1 LAPATEY
8 YTLALTFR
16 VSDYKKDTSDG
27 DGVPQNAHTEL
38 MTPTAGKFAVGV
50 QRKRNPPKGGFFVS
64 GPFCSDFLD
73 NTEHQEKCVVS
84 SEIAQ
89 NSGSA
94 TSSCSPE
101 PDSRA
106 SVDFQI
112 LLGEAL
118 SIVDRL
124 GGQLSGESERLL
136 SLRTRLEEGRFHLA
150 VLGQFKRGKSTLLNA
165 FLGQALLP
173 TSVVP
178 LTAIP
183 TFVEYGPEVRIRV
196 CYLDERPAKDFAGK
210 TPDEFAELLRG
221 FVTEEGNPKNR
232 LGVLQVEIFHPAPI
246 LRHGVVMIDTPGIG
260 STFTHNTEATL
271 NFLPQCDAA
280 LFVVSADPPLT
291 EVEAEFLKAVRSR
304 VSRLFFIFNKVDY
317 LNSSDRE
324 AALAFFRKVLAE
336 KLEVTDDHPIFSVS
350 SRRALDSKLVG
361 DADLWAQ
368 SGLNEV
374 EEHLICFLVSE
385 KVDAL
390 REALGKKVK
399 DVLEDLV
406 MRLRLGVRS
415 LQMPLDDL
423 EKRLQVFEKELANAE
438 RQRTAAQD
446 LLAGDR
452 KRTLESLEQQA
463 DGLRQQSAD
472 HLENVVEASFS
483 VMKDGEVNEAT
494 VMDALAEEVT
504 SFFQSS
510 AEEVSQRFGRHVSDT
525 LRPHQERADALI
537 ELIRR
542 AAAELFQIP
551 YHAPESSEAFEMKRR
566 PYWVLRKRVPSLP
579 IVVPEEAID
588 KLLPAALRMN
598 RLKKRLTR
606 QIEALV
612 RQNVENLRWATLQNL
627 NNAFRGF
634 ALSLDQRFQ
643 ETIVATHGAMQ
654 AAYTK
659 RKEHAE
665 AIAEDVSKSEAVAAK
680 LAQICAELQK

>member
-1 LAPATEY
+1 
-8 YTLALTFR
+8 
-16 VSDYKKDTSDG
+16 
-27 DGVPQNAHTEL
+27 
-38 MTPTAGKFAVGV
+38 MTPTARDFAVGD
-50 QRKRNPPKGGFFVS
+50 QHNWSPPKGGFFVFRSLPVQFRRQQSTS
-64 GPFCSDFLD
+64 GGF
-73 NTEHQEKCVVS
+73 VVTSETVQS
-84 SEIAQ
+84 S
-89 NSGSA
+89 SSA

-101 PDSRA
+101 QDSRA
-106 SVDFQI
+106 SIDFQL

-118 SIVDRL
+118 RIVDCL
-124 GGQLSGESERLL
+124 GGPFSGGTERLL
-136 SLRTRLEEGRFHLA
+136 SLRTRMEEGRFHLA

-165 FLGQALLP
+165 FLGEALLP

-196 CYLDERPAKDFAGK
+196 RYLDERPAKEFAGK
-210 TPDEFAELLRG
+210 TPEEFAGILDG

-232 LGVLQVEIFHPAPI
+232 LGVLQVEIFHPATI
-246 LRHGVVMIDTPGIG
+246 LQHGVVLIDTPGIG

-291 EVEAEFLKAVRSR
+291 EVEAEFLKSVRSR
-304 VSRLFFIFNKVDY
+304 VSRLFFIFNKMDY
-317 LNSSDRE
+317 LSECEKE

-336 KLEVTDDHPIFSVS
+336 KLRVTDDHPIFCVS
-350 SRRALDSKLVG
+350 SRRGLDSKLFG
-361 DADLWAQ
+361 DAGLWTQ

-385 KVDAL
+385 KANAL
-390 REALGKKVK
+390 REALGRKVRNI
-399 DVLEDLV
+399 LEDLV
-406 MRLRLGVRS
+406 MRLRLEIRS

-423 EKRLQVFEKELANAE
+423 EKRLQVFEKELKNAE
-438 RQRTAAQD
+438 RQRITAQD

-452 KRTLESLEQQA
+452 KRTLESLEQQSEA
-463 DGLRQQSAD
+463 LRQRSAD
-472 HLENVVEASFS
+472 HLESVVEASFS
-483 VMKDGEVNEAT
+483 AMKDGVVNEAT
-494 VMDALAEEVT
+494 VLDALADEVT

-510 AEEVSQRFGRHVSDT
+510 AEDVSQRFGRHVSET
-525 LRPHQERADALI
+525 LRPHQERADELI

-542 AAAELFQIP
+542 AAAELFEIP

-588 KLLPAALRMN
+588 KVLPAALRIN

-606 QIEALV
+606 QIDALV

-627 NNAFRGF
+627 NDAIRRFG
-634 ALSLDQRFQ
+634 LTLDQRFQ
-643 ETIVATHGAMQ
+643 ETIAATHGAIH
-654 AAYTK
+654 AAYVK

-665 AIAEDVSKSEAVAAK
+665 AITEDVLKLETAAID
-680 LAQICAELQK
+680 LAKIIAELQN

>member
-1 LAPATEY
+1 MTF
-8 YTLALTFR
+8 LTT
-16 VSDYKKDTSDG
+16 SYKKDTSDG
-27 DGVPQNAHTEL
+27 DGVPQNAHNEL
-38 MTPTAGKFAVGV
+38 MTPTAGDFAVGD
-50 QRKRNPPKGGFFVS
+50 QHNRNPPKGGFFVFRSFPVQFRRQQSPS
-64 GPFCSDFLD
+64 GGF
-73 NTEHQEKCVVS
+73 VVS
-84 SEIAQ
+84 SETVQ

-101 PDSRA
+101 QDSRA
-106 SVDFQI
+106 SIDFQL

-118 SIVDRL
+118 RIVDCL
-124 GGQLSGESERLL
+124 GGPFSGDSERLL

-165 FLGQALLP
+165 FLGEALLP

-196 CYLDERPAKDFAGK
+196 RYLDERPAKEFAGK
-210 TPDEFAELLRG
+210 TPEEFAGILEG

-232 LGVLQVEIFHPAPI
+232 HGVLQVEIFHPAPI
-246 LRHGVVMIDTPGIG
+246 LQHGVVLIDTPGIG

-291 EVEAEFLKAVRSR
+291 EVEAEFLKSVRSR
-304 VSRLFFIFNKVDY
+304 VSRLFFIFNKMDY
-317 LNSSDRE
+317 LSETEKE

-336 KLEVTDDHPIFSVS
+336 KLQVTDGQPIFCVS
-350 SRRALDSKLVG
+350 SRRGLDAKLFG
-361 DADLWAQ
+361 DDGLWTQ

-374 EEHLICFLVSE
+374 EDHLICFLVSE
-385 KVDAL
+385 KANAL
-390 REALGKKVK
+390 REALGRRVR
-399 DVLEDLV
+399 DILEDLV
-406 MRLRLGVRS
+406 MRLRLEIRS
-415 LQMPLDDL
+415 LQLPLDDL
-423 EKRLQVFEKELANAE
+423 EKRLQVFEKELKNAE
-438 RQRTAAQD
+438 RQRIAAQD

-452 KRTLESLEQQA
+452 KRTLESLEEQA
-463 DGLRQQSAD
+463 EALRQKSAD
-472 HLENVVEASFS
+472 HLESVVEASFS
-483 VMKDGEVNEAT
+483 AMKDSEMNEAI
-494 VMDALAEEVT
+494 VLDALADEVT

-510 AEEVSQRFGRHVSDT
+510 AEEVSQRFGRHVSET
-525 LRPHQERADALI
+525 LHPHQERADELI

-542 AAAELFQIP
+542 AAAELFEIP

-588 KLLPAALRMN
+588 KLLPAALRIN

-606 QIEALV
+606 QIDALV

-627 NNAFRGF
+627 NDAIRRFG
-634 ALSLDQRFQ
+634 LTLDQRFQ
-643 ETIVATHGAMQ
+643 ETIAATHGAIH
-654 AAYTK
+654 AAYVK

-665 AIAEDVSKSEAVAAK
+665 AITEDVLKLETAATD
-680 LAQICAELQK
+680 LAKIIAELQN

>member
-1 LAPATEY
+1 MVFLFESLPVQ
-8 YTLALTFR
+8 LHR
-16 VSDYKKDTSDG
+16 QQSTS
-27 DGVPQNAHTEL
+27 
-38 MTPTAGKFAVGV
+38 
-50 QRKRNPPKGGFFVS
+50 GGF
-64 GPFCSDFLD
+64 
-73 NTEHQEKCVVS
+73 VVS
-84 SEIAQ
+84 SETVQ
-89 NSGSA
+89 NSDSA
-94 TSSCSPE
+94 ALSCSPE
-101 PDSRA
+101 QDSRA
-106 SVDFQI
+106 SIDFQL

-118 SIVDRL
+118 RIVDSL
-124 GGQLSGESERLL
+124 GGQFSRDSEKLL

-165 FLGQALLP
+165 FLGEALLP

-196 CYLDERPAKDFAGK
+196 CYLDERPAKEFAGK
-210 TPDEFAELLRG
+210 THEEFAGILEG

-246 LRHGVVMIDTPGIG
+246 LQHGMVLIDTPGIG
-260 STFTHNTEATL
+260 STFTHNTKATL

-317 LNSSDRE
+317 LNERE
-324 AALAFFRKVLAE
+324 KETALAFFRKLLAE
-336 KLEVTDDHPIFSVS
+336 KLQATDDHPIFCVS
-350 SRRALDSKLVG
+350 SRRGLDSKLFG
-361 DADLWAQ
+361 DAGLWTQ

-374 EEHLICFLVSE
+374 EDHLMCFLVSE
-385 KVDAL
+385 KSKAL
-390 REALGKKVK
+390 REALGRKVW
-399 DVLEDLV
+399 DILEDLV
-406 MRLRLGVRS
+406 MRLRLGIRS

-423 EKRLQVFEKELANAE
+423 EKRLQVFEKELKNAE
-438 RQRTAAQD
+438 SQRIAAQD
-446 LLAGDR
+446 MLTGDR
-452 KRTLESLEQQA
+452 KRTLESLEKQA
-463 DGLRQQSAD
+463 EALRQQSAD
-472 HLENVVEASFS
+472 HLESVVEASFS
-483 VMKDGEVNEAT
+483 AMKHGEVNEAT

-504 SFFQSS
+504 AFFQSS
-510 AEEVSQRFGRHVSDT
+510 AEDVSQRFGRHVTET
-525 LRPHQERADALI
+525 LRPHQDKADDLI

-542 AAAELFQIP
+542 AAAELFEIP

-588 KLLPAALRMN
+588 KLLPAALRIN

-606 QIEALV
+606 QIDALV

-627 NNAFRGF
+627 NNAFRAF

-643 ETIVATHGAMQ
+643 ETIAATHGAIQ
-654 AAYTK
+654 AAYVK

-665 AIAEDVSKSEAVAAK
+665 AITEDVLKLETAATD
-680 LAQICAELQK
+680 LAKIIAELQN

>member
-1 LAPATEY
+1 
-8 YTLALTFR
+8 
-16 VSDYKKDTSDG
+16 
-27 DGVPQNAHTEL
+27 
-38 MTPTAGKFAVGV
+38 
-50 QRKRNPPKGGFFVS
+50 
-64 GPFCSDFLD
+64 
-73 NTEHQEKCVVS
+73 VS
-84 SEIAQ
+84 SETEQ
-89 NSGSA
+89 NSGPA

-101 PDSRA
+101 QDSRA
-106 SVDFQI
+106 SIDFQL

-118 SIVDRL
+118 RIVDSL
-124 GGQLSGESERLL
+124 GHHFSADSERLL

-165 FLGQALLP
+165 FLGEALLP

-183 TFVEYGPEVRIRV
+183 TFVEYGPKVKIRV
-196 CYLDERPAKDFAGK
+196 CYLDERPAKEFSQKTPEEFAGIL
-210 TPDEFAELLRG
+210 EG

-246 LRHGVVMIDTPGIG
+246 LQHGVVLIDTPGIG

-291 EVEAEFLKAVRSR
+291 EVEAEFLKSVRSK
-304 VSRLFFIFNKVDY
+304 VSRLFFIFNKMDY
-317 LNSSDRE
+317 LNEGEKE

-336 KLEVTDDHPIFSVS
+336 KLQVTNDHPVFCVS
-350 SRRALDSKLVG
+350 SRRGLDSKLCG
-361 DADLWAQ
+361 DADLWVQ

-374 EEHLICFLVSE
+374 EDHLICFLVSE
-385 KVDAL
+385 KTNAL
-390 REALGKKVK
+390 REALGSKVR
-399 DVLEDLV
+399 DILEDLV

-415 LQMPLDDL
+415 LQTPLDDL
-423 EKRLQVFEKELANAE
+423 EKRLQVFEKELKNAE
-438 RQRTAAQD
+438 RQRMAAQD

-463 DGLRQQSAD
+463 EALRQQSAD
-472 HLENVVEASFS
+472 HLESVIEASFS
-483 VMKDGEVNEAT
+483 AMQDGEVNEAT

-510 AEEVSQRFGRHVSDT
+510 AEEVSQRFGRHVSET
-525 LRPHQERADALI
+525 LRPHQDKADGLI

-542 AAAELFQIP
+542 AAAELFEIP

-588 KLLPAALRMN
+588 KLLPAAIRIN

-606 QIEALV
+606 QIDALV

-627 NNAFRGF
+627 NDAIRRFG
-634 ALSLDQRFQ
+634 LTLDQRFQ
-643 ETIVATHGAMQ
+643 ETIAATHGAIH
-654 AAYTK
+654 AAYVK

-665 AIAEDVSKSEAVAAK
+665 AITEDVLKLETSATELAK
-680 LAQICAELQK
+680 IIAELQN